1 MHTIIVI
8 GVGLVLLAVFMLVT
22 RQFGGGTARAAAT
35 GAVWFIPFW
44 LLATGFNLSIGVR
57 HGYALSEELL
67 IALAVFGV
75 PGAIAAAIWWRFSR
89 GKSSIAEPDDST

>member
-8 GVGLVLLAVFMLVT
+8 GIGLVLLAAFMLAT
-22 RQFGGGTARAAAT
+22 RHFGGGTTRAAAT

-57 HGYALSEELL
+57 HGYSLSEELL
-67 IALAVFGV
+67 IALVVLVV
-75 PGAIAAAIWWRFSR
+75 PAGIAAAIYVRFSR
-89 GKSSIAEPDDST
+89 KK